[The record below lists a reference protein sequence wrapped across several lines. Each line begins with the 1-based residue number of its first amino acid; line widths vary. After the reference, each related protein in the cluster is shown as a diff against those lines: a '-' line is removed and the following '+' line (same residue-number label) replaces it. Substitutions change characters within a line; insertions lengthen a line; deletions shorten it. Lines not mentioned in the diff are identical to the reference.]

1 MYKKYTLK
9 EIKNTTE
16 YFGFVPPV
24 FLRLKAYM
32 LLTFNFCSRVT
43 ETRIG
48 MFKSLFTTF
57 FNLNIRESGERKVEE
72 HFD

>member
-1 MYKKYTLK
+1 MLYRFKSYTLK

-48 MFKSLFTTF
+48 MFKSLFYYNF
-57 FNLNIRESGERKVEE
+57 FQPQYSRIRGKES
-72 HFD
+72 